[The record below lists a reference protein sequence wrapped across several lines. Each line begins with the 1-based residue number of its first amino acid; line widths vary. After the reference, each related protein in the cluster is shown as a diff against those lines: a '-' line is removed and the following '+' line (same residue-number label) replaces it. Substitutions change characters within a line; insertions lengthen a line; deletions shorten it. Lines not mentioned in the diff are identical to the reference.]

1 MIRQVPGLALP
12 TIILT
17 LLALI
22 IVWMPS
28 MALAEG
34 HTLQG
39 KAKVYKKGGKRK
51 LWGFDNTVVYL
62 EGIATPPDVEPV
74 AVDQRKKKFLPRILP
89 VVKGQV
95 VRFYNQDRIDH
106 NVFSTEEKNSFDLGR
121 YPKGEYRDQ
130 PYDKLGQYKVYCNIH
145 KAMILDVL
153 VVPNRYFSVT
163 DKKGN
168 YLIPDVPA
176 GEYMLKAW
184 HIYGGSAELAIT
196 VSDNTTLPELKLVST
211 RVVREIENH
220 LDKEGKKYIKKKS
233 RYSR

>member
-1 MIRQVPGLALP
+1 MIRHVPNLAFP
-12 TIILT
+12 TITFT
-17 LLALI
+17 LLAFI
-22 IVWMPS
+22 IVCLPS
-28 MALAEG
+28 VALAEG
-34 HTLQG
+34 YTLQG
-39 KAKVYKKGGKRK
+39 NAKVYKKGGKRT

-62 EGIATPPDVEPV
+62 EGIATPADVEPV

-95 VRFYNQDRIDH
+95 VRFYNQDRIEH

-121 YPKGEYRDQ
+121 YPKGEYRDH
-130 PYDKLGQYKVYCNIH
+130 PYDELGLYKVYCNIH

-153 VVPNRYFSVT
+153 VVPNRYFSIT

-168 YLIPDVPA
+168 YMITDVPA
-176 GEYMLKAW
+176 GEYILNAW
-184 HIYGGSAELAIT
+184 HIYGGAAELPIT
-196 VSDNTTLPELKLVST
+196 VSGETTLPELKLVST

-220 LDKEGKKYIKKKS
+220 LDKDGKKYIKKKS